1 MNVDYSR
8 LVEVFGQ
15 PHIKHD
21 AGDDKVQAEWCFEF
35 EDGVLF
41 TIYDW
46 KNYQSVEH
54 ITDWHVGGFSGKDC
68 ELLDRVEVLIKSE
81 ELKGINTSPS
91 PATRG

>member
-1 MNVDYSR
+1 
-8 LVEVFGQ
+8 
-15 PHIKHD
+15 
-21 AGDDKVQAEWCFEF
+21 
-35 EDGVLF
+35 VLF